1 LLGCRKYA
9 EKILKKKKR
18 KHLEA
23 AAIYR
28 NSKHITHE

>member
-9 EKILKKKKR
+9 EKILKKKR